1 MALIKRCDICGRTFE
16 QSKNN
21 AEINAMGFFHRQRD
35 SHLQNSIMIETYDI
49 YQGCEKA
56 IRELI
61 LKRKFISL

>member
-49 YQGCEKA
+49 CQGCEK
-56 IRELI
+56 E
-61 LKRKFISL
+61 